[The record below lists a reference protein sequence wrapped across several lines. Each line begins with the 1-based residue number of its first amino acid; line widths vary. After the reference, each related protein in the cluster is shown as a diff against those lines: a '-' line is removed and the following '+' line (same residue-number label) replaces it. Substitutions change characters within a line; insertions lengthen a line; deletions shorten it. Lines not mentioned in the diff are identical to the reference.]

1 MHGRCEYWDGERILA
16 GVNPVAVI
24 CLVEVA
30 YASPT
35 PVLFNKHRQFRV
47 VRSRDPSKSRR

>member
-1 MHGRCEYWDGERILA
+1 MHGHCEYWDGERILA

-35 PVLFNKHRQFRV
+35 PVLVNKRRQLRI
-47 VRSRDPSKSRR
+47 VR

>member
-1 MHGRCEYWDGERILA
+1 MRGRCEYWDGERILA

-35 PVLFNKHRQFRV
+35 PVLANKHRQFRL
-47 VRSRDPSKSRR
+47 VRSYDSSKSRH